1 MEQTRNSGLN
11 DRVAIV
17 TGAARG
23 LGLGAARQLALEG
36 ATVWLAD
43 IDPLVERSAS
53 ELGATG
59 VQCDVSESG
68 EVDDL
73 FERCLGEHGRV
84 DIVVANAGIGGGGP
98 IAEMTDERYRHI
110 IATNLDSV
118 YYTCRA
124 AAREMLPNRSGAII
138 TVGSVFGRDAPAG
151 SSAYGASK
159 AGVVAITQALAKE
172 LAPSG
177 IRVNCISPGHMGTE
191 LYWTALQRRA
201 VATGRTFEEMVDYE
215 RSQVPLDR
223 FGTGEDFGRLVAFL
237 VSDAAAY
244 ITGQTI
250 NLDGGLQ
257 MR

>member
-1 MEQTRNSGLN
+1 MGQTRRSGL
-11 DRVAIV
+11 DGKIAIV

-23 LGLGAARQLALEG
+23 LGLGAARQLAGEG
-36 ATVWLAD
+36 VTVWLAD
-43 IDPLVERSAS
+43 VDPLVEQSAS

-59 VQCDVSESG
+59 VRCDVSESG
-68 EVDDL
+68 QVDGL
-73 FERCLGEHGRV
+73 FERCLAAHGRI

-118 YYTCRA
+118 YFTCRA
-124 AAREMLPNRSGAII
+124 AARAMLPKQSGAII

-159 AGVVAITQALAKE
+159 AGVVAITQSLAKE
-172 LAPSG
+172 LAPQG

-191 LYWTALQRRA
+191 LYWAALQRRA
-201 VATGRTFEEMVDYE
+201 SASGRTYDEMIEHE
-215 RSQVPLDR
+215 RSMVPLSR
-223 FGTGEDFGRLVAFL
+223 FGTDEDFGRLVVFL
-237 VSDAAAY
+237 ASDDAAY

-250 NLDGGLQ
+250 NLDGGFQ